1 MKTPLNNRLVIGTA
15 WKQFFGQPITLFD
28 LMKELDASSLVTI
41 SKFIDEK
48 IDFLKSKPIGYILSK
63 KDKKGFDHLFK
74 VCIRSEFDHLGWI
87 RARGNVMAAAGW
99 IYEGGPKV
107 SAEKVLHELVDL
119 SGEIEI
125 ELSRRHF
132 IIVDPAKVE
141 FLRGGRRLLGEKV
154 LAAFPSAENDIEN
167 AAHCLAMDLNTAAVF
182 HLIRVAEFGMRA
194 LARHLKIK
202 VKRNTIDSAG
212 WTEIIQDIKD
222 VTAVRWGKRP
232 KGKKARQTATAF
244 LKFCEVATDELNVFK
259 EVWRNNV
266 MHAGLPYNEHDAH
279 GVYIH
284 VRDFMQ
290 RLATQ
295 VSEINN

>member
-1 MKTPLNNRLVIGTA
+1 L
-15 WKQFFGQPITLFD
+15 Q
-28 LMKELDASSLVTI
+28 
-41 SKFIDEK
+41 
-48 IDFLKSKPIGYILSK
+48 
-63 KDKKGFDHLFK
+63 
-74 VCIRSEFDHLGWI
+74 C
-87 RARGNVMAAAGW
+87 
-99 IYEGGPKV
+99 
-107 SAEKVLHELVDL
+107 
-119 SGEIEI
+119 EIENA
-125 ELSRRHF
+125 LFSRHF
-132 IIVDPAKVE
+132 LIIDLDKVE
-141 FLRGGRRLLGEKV
+141 FLRSGRRLLGEKV
-154 LAAFPSAENDIEN
+154 LVAFPSAENDIEN
-167 AAHCLAMDLNTAAVF
+167 AAHCLSMNLNTAAVF
-182 HLIRVAEFGMRA
+182 HLMRVAELGMRA

-232 KGKKARQTATAF
+232 KGKKARQKATAF
-244 LKFCEVATDELNVFK
+244 LKFCEVATNELNMFK

-295 VSEINN
+295 VSEINR